1 MATLYTDDLYIGNRP
16 GRAAVRLHHHGRVLD
31 DVVPYLQCPICAGGL
46 ATGGAALRCAN
57 GHAFDIARQG
67 YANLLTGKAHLG
79 TADTPEMV
87 AARAAFL
94 GAGHFAPLADLV
106 AERAAELAV
115 GDGCVLDAGA
125 GTGHYLAAVLDRLP
139 ERSGVALDIS
149 KHALRRAA
157 RAHPRIGALAWDVWR
172 PLPVRT
178 GAVAVLIDVFA
189 PRSGAEFHR
198 VLRPDGALIVVTPA
212 PHHLSELIGTLGLIS
227 VDERKADR
235 VADAVGERFAPAGAW
250 SLEVPLSLS
259 HADVLSLVAMGP
271 SARHTDP
278 ETLRARVAALAEPV
292 RVTAAFEVR
301 AFDVRP
307 GI

>member
-1 MATLYTDDLYIGNRP
+1 MLA
-16 GRAAVRLHHHGRVLD
+16 
-31 DVVPYLQCPICAGGL
+31 DVVPYLQCPLCAGDLSVAG
-46 ATGGAALRCAN
+46 TALRCSA

-87 AARAAFL
+87 AARADFL
-94 GAGHFAPLADLV
+94 GGGHFDPLADLI
-106 AERAAELAV
+106 AERAAALDPGE
-115 GDGCVLDAGA
+115 GCVLDAGA
-125 GTGHYLAAVLDRLP
+125 GTGHYLAAALDRLP
-139 ERSGVALDIS
+139 GRPGVALDIS

-178 GAVAVLIDVFA
+178 GAVSVLIDVFA

-212 PHHLSELIGTLGLIS
+212 AHHLAELIERLGLLS

-235 VADAVGERFAPAGAW
+235 VADAVGERFIPTGTWA
-250 SLEVPLSLS
+250 LEVPLSLA
-259 HADVLSLVAMGP
+259 HAEVLSLVGMGP

-278 ETLRARVAALAEPV
+278 EILRARIAALSEPV
-292 RVTAAFEVR
+292 QVTAAFEVR

-307 GI
+307 ES

>member
-1 MATLYTDDLYIGNRP
+1 MLA
-16 GRAAVRLHHHGRVLD
+16 
-31 DVVPYLQCPICAGGL
+31 DVVPYLRCPICACDLTVVGS
-46 ATGGAALRCAN
+46 ALRCAD
-57 GHAFDIARQG
+57 GHAFDVARQG

-87 AARAAFL
+87 AARADFL
-94 GAGHFAPLADLV
+94 GGGHFAPLAELI
-106 AERAAELAV
+106 AERAAALDPGE
-115 GDGCVLDAGA
+115 GCVLDVGA

-139 ERSGVALDIS
+139 GRPGVALDIS

-157 RAHPRIGALAWDVWR
+157 RAHSRIGALAWDVWR

-178 GAVAVLIDVFA
+178 GAVSVLIDVFA

-212 PHHLSELIGTLGLIS
+212 AHHLAELIERLGLLS

-235 VADAVGERFAPAGAW
+235 VADALGERFAPAGTWA
-250 SLEVPLSLS
+250 LEVPLSLA
-259 HADVLSLVAMGP
+259 HTEVLSLVGMGP

-278 ETLRARVAALAEPV
+278 EILRARIAALPEPV
-292 RVTAAFEVR
+292 QVTAAFEVR

-307 GI
+307 ES

>member
-1 MATLYTDDLYIGNRP
+1 MLA
-16 GRAAVRLHHHGRVLD
+16 
-31 DVVPYLQCPICAGGL
+31 DVVSYLRCPICAGDL
-46 ATGGAALRCAN
+46 AAEGSALRCAS
-57 GHAFDIARQG
+57 GHAFDVARQG
-67 YANLLTGKAHLG
+67 YANLLTGKVHLG

-94 GAGHFAPLADLV
+94 GAGHFAPLAELV
-106 AERAAELAV
+106 AERAAALDPGE
-115 GDGCVLDAGA
+115 GCVLDAGA

-139 ERSGVALDIS
+139 GRPGLALDIS

-189 PRSGAEFHR
+189 PRSGTEFHR

-212 PHHLSELIGTLGLIS
+212 AHHLGELVERLGLLS

-235 VADAVGERFAPAGAW
+235 VAGSVGERFAPAGTW
-250 SLEVPLSLS
+250 SLELPLSLTR
-259 HADVLSLVAMGP
+259 ADAASLVAMGP

-278 ETLRARVAALAEPV
+278 EVLRARIAALAEPV

-307 GI
+307 ET

>member
-1 MATLYTDDLYIGNRP
+1 
-16 GRAAVRLHHHGRVLD
+16 VLA
-31 DVVPYLQCPICAGGL
+31 DVVPYLRCPICAGDL
-46 ATGGAALRCAN
+46 AIEGPALRCPA

-87 AARAAFL
+87 AARADFL
-94 GAGHFAPLADLV
+94 GGGHFTPLAELV
-106 AERAAELAV
+106 AERAAAFDPGE
-115 GDGCVLDAGA
+115 GCVLDAGA

-139 ERSGVALDIS
+139 GRPGVALDIS

-198 VLRPDGALIVVTPA
+198 VLRQDGALIVVTPA
-212 PHHLSELIGTLGLIS
+212 PHHLGELIERLGLLS

-235 VADAVGERFAPAGAW
+235 VADSIGERFAPAGTW
-250 SLEVPLSLS
+250 SLDLPLSLT
-259 HADVLSLVAMGP
+259 HADVASLVAMGP
-271 SARHTDP
+271 SARHTPP
-278 ETLRARVAALAEPV
+278 EILRARIAALAEPV
-292 RVTAAFEVR
+292 KVTAAFEVR

-307 GI
+307 ES

>member
-1 MATLYTDDLYIGNRP
+1 MLA
-16 GRAAVRLHHHGRVLD
+16 
-31 DVVPYLQCPICAGGL
+31 DVVPYLRCPLCAGDL
-46 ATGGAALRCAN
+46 AIEGTALRCPA
-57 GHAFDIARQG
+57 GHTFDIAKQG

-87 AARAAFL
+87 AARADFL
-94 GAGHFAPLADLV
+94 GGGHFAPLADLV
-106 AERAAELAV
+106 AERAAALDPGE
-115 GDGCVLDAGA
+115 GCVLDAGA
-125 GTGHYLAAVLDRLP
+125 GTGHYLAGVLDRLP
-139 ERSGVALDIS
+139 GRPGIALDIS

-212 PHHLSELIGTLGLIS
+212 PHHLGELIERLGLLS

-235 VADAVGERFAPAGAW
+235 VADSVGERFAPAGVW
-250 SLEVPLSLS
+250 SLDLPLSLT
-259 HADVLSLVAMGP
+259 HADAVSLVTMGP
-271 SARHTDP
+271 SARHTEP
-278 ETLRARVAALAEPV
+278 EILRARIAALAEPV
-292 RVTAAFEVR
+292 KVTAAFEVR
-301 AFDVRP
+301 AFDVRQES
-307 GI
+307 